1 MGVTNYVKFN
11 AAQVATGI
19 AAGVAN
25 RAVKDFADG
34 VRRGINGSVS
44 PKAFSQARGRKNTE
58 ILAYPFNVDEDNQ
71 QGHYIMFNIYLHGK
85 GETSNTKNC

>member
-25 RAVKDFADG
+25 RAVIFDSNMVHGGHTATDQKTR
-34 VRRGINGSVS
+34 VLIN
-44 PKAFSQARGRKNTE
+44 FNYE
-58 ILAYPFNVDEDNQ
+58 I
-71 QGHYIMFNIYLHGK
+71 
-85 GETSNTKNC
+85 